1 VFCLV
6 PAAGIVGGM
15 RKKHKKRLVG
25 ALATNVKRLRHA
37 KGWTQHDL
45 ADEANIRQALVSEIE
60 KGVANP
66 TVGTIAKLAAALEVK
81 PVDLFSE
88 A

>member
-1 VFCLV
+1 MLKLV

-15 RKKHKKRLVG
+15 RKKLKKKLVG
-25 ALATNVKRLRHA
+25 TLAVNVKRLRQA
-37 KGWTQHDL
+37 KGLTQHDL
-45 ADEANIRQALVSEIE
+45 ALEANIRQALVSEIE

-66 TVGTIAKLAAALEVK
+66 TVGTIAKLAAALNVK

>member
-1 VFCLV
+1 
-6 PAAGIVGGM
+6 M
-15 RKKHKKRLVG
+15 RKKLKKKLVG
-25 ALATNVKRLRHA
+25 TLAANVKHLRRA
-37 KGWTQHDL
+37 KGWTQSDL
-45 ADEANIRQALVSEIE
+45 ATEANVRQALISEIE

-66 TVGTIAKLAAALEVK
+66 TMRTIAKLAHALDVD

>member
-1 VFCLV
+1 
-6 PAAGIVGGM
+6 M
-15 RKKHKKRLVG
+15 RKKLKKKLVG
-25 ALATNVKRLRHA
+25 TLAANVKRLRRA
-37 KGWTQHDL
+37 KGWTQSDL
-45 ADEANIRQALVSEIE
+45 ATEANVRQALISEIE

-66 TVGTIAKLAAALEVK
+66 TMRTIAKLAHALDVD